1 MKKNDIFLGC
11 FNEVEIL
18 PFGSLVKVVL
28 SDMRESEYGEYI
40 AYISDKVL
48 YIAQN
53 DNGEPLLPDKVIS
66 NYYIE
71 CIV

>member
-11 FNEVEIL
+11 FNKVEIL

-28 SDMRESEYGEYI
+28 SDMKEPKYGEYI

>member
-1 MKKNDIFLGC
+1 MKKNDVFLGC

>member
-1 MKKNDIFLGC
+1 MKESDVFLGC
-11 FNEVEIL
+11 FDSVETS

-28 SDMRESEYGEYI
+28 SDMMEPETGEYI
-40 AYISDKVL
+40 AYISDKIL

-53 DNGEPLLPDKVIS
+53 DNGEPLLPDMAIS
-66 NYYIE
+66 NYFVT